1 MPGKLS
7 TTVNNISTIP
17 NKENQALV
25 KEFYEFMKSSD
36 LQRNIKIIT

>member
-1 MPGKLS
+1 MPVKFS

-25 KEFYEFMKSSD
+25 KEFYELMKSSG
-36 LQRNIKIIT
+36 LWRNIKI

>member
-7 TTVNNISTIP
+7 TIVNNISTIQ
-17 NKENQALV
+17 NKENQARV
-25 KEFYEFMKSSD
+25 KEFYELMKSSG